1 MHDSTNKNQLNKESI
16 RIKEEEE
23 KRKETT
29 DRS

>member
-1 MHDSTNKNQLNKESI
+1 MSDSTNKNQLNKEFK

-23 KRKETT
+23 KEKETT